1 MTSYMQWNIYHVQ
14 VCILKYKGCN
24 NPSWARHQLIAF
36 LLKHYMLFSDPV
48 LFLFDDGNP
57 SPELCVL
64 IIAFL
69 SFIILS
75 QCMYASLNHNKWN

>member
-1 MTSYMQWNIYHVQ
+1 MHIHIY
-14 VCILKYKGCN
+14 ILKYKGCN
-24 NPSWARHQLIAF
+24 KPPCARHQFIAF
-36 LLKHYMLFSDPV
+36 LLKHCLLFSDPV
-48 LFLFDDGNP
+48 LFLFDDGSP

-75 QCMYASLNHNKWN
+75 PCMYASLNHNKWD